1 MGSRQK
7 RVMDKVEVESEDMLL
22 SWRVMGKVEVESE
35 DMLLSCPLLKATVLF
50 TL

>member
-7 RVMDKVEVESEDMLL
+7 RVMD
-22 SWRVMGKVEVESE
+22 KVEVESE